1 MHRVVALLISAV
13 GCSALRVAPARM
25 QVQTATEAT
34 GKIAATGG
42 KVGPSGGWETVVS
55 NAQGMCVRVRVRVCV
70 CPDASP
76 TLSLT
81 SRMSHPSIPGRA
93 AAVKADQDAV
103 TAVAVTGT
111 LGCLALPGTLLLPF
125 DNLFLDLILSA
136 IGGGLLG
143 GVAGFREDA
152 LGDTARSAGKAVASV
167 TGQVVEK
174 IPFDQI
180 KEKLGLE
187 NGLSYDD
194 VKKYGVAGTLAY
206 IITELAFWAV
216 AFPVAST
223 SFYNLNGHWPDFG
236 DGGDRTA
243 VLAFIFAGA
252 NVARLVV
259 PVRFGVAFALAPWV
273 DENICQRFGIGG
285 GDDKKESD
293 SSE

>member
-1 MHRVVALLISAV
+1 MRSLTSLLPLLLSVAS
-13 GCSALRVAPARM
+13 GLRVAPVRM
-25 QVQTATEAT
+25 QVQTATELT
-34 GKIAATGG
+34 GKVVPTSA
-42 KVGPSGGWETVVS
+42 KPSGGWQTAVS
-55 NAQGMCVRVRVRVCV
+55 NAQ
-70 CPDASP
+70 S
-76 TLSLT
+76 
-81 SRMSHPSIPGRA
+81 RA

-103 TAVAVTGT
+103 TAVAVTGA
-111 LGCLALPGTLLLPF
+111 LGCLALPGTLLLPI
-125 DNLFLDLILSA
+125 DNLFLDLFLSTI
-136 IGGGLLG
+136 IGGLGLG

-152 LGDTARSAGKAVASV
+152 IGQTARSAGSTIASV
-167 TGQVVEK
+167 TGQIYEK

-236 DGGDRTA
+236 DGADRTA

-285 GDDKKESD
+285 GDSKEGND
-293 SSE
+293 SKE